1 MTRNELV
8 GHLIDCAKQ
17 AWAGFWGSLP
27 DERPALDRAAGWSY
41 ITAL

>member
-1 MTRNELV
+1 MTRNEV
-8 GHLIDCAKQ
+8 VDHLIDCAKQ
-17 AWAGFWGSLP
+17 AWAGSLP